1 MENNTGVVQEKGL
14 MGVTKR
20 QLERMIDSANLRP
33 DATTDDIK
41 KLCSDAKKYNFACVC
56 VNPAFVSLASDLLI
70 SVEVKV
76 CTVIGFPLGTATP
89 ESKVFEAKDAVRNGA
104 DEIDM
109 VINIGALKDKKYE
122 TVKKEIK
129 NVVDVVGKVAVK
141 VIIETCYLNDEEK
154 IKACLIAKE
163 AGAHFV
169 KTSTGFGPK
178 GATAEDVALIRKTVG
193 PNMDIKA
200 SGGIR
205 TIDDA
210 VKMINAGANRIGTSR
225 AVEIVE
231 GIGQQKLLV

>member
-1 MENNTGVVQEKGL
+1 MVQEKGL
-14 MGVTKR
+14 MITKR
-20 QLERMIDSANLRP
+20 QIAKMIDSTLLKP

-41 KLCSDAKKYNFACVC
+41 KLCRDAKKYNFTSVC
-56 VNPAFVSLASDLLI
+56 VNPCFVSLASDLLI
-70 SVEVKV
+70 SVDVKV
-76 CTVIGFPLGTATP
+76 CCAIGFPLGAATP
-89 ESKVFEAKDAVRNGA
+89 ETKVFEARDAVRNGA

-109 VINIGALKDKKYE
+109 VLNISALKAKKYE

-129 NVVDVVGKVAVK
+129 DIVDVVGKVAVK
-141 VIIETCYLNDEEK
+141 VIIETCYLDDEEK

-169 KTSTGFGPK
+169 KTSTGFGSK
-178 GATAEDVALIRKTVG
+178 GATAEDVALMRKTVG
-193 PNMDIKA
+193 PNMGVKA
-200 SGGIR
+200 SGGVR

-210 VKMINAGANRIGTSR
+210 VRMINAGANRIGTSR

>member
-1 MENNTGVVQEKGL
+1 MVQEKGL
-14 MGVTKR
+14 TSVTKR
-20 QLERMIDSANLRP
+20 QLERMIDSTNLRP
-33 DATTDDIK
+33 DATTEDIK
-41 KLCSDAKKYNFACVC
+41 KLCRDAKKYNFASVC
-56 VNPAFVSLASDLLI
+56 VNPCFVSLAADLLI

-76 CTVIGFPLGTATP
+76 CCAIGFPLGAATP

-122 TVKKEIK
+122 IVKKEIK
-129 NVVDVVGKVAVK
+129 DIVDVVGKVVVK
-141 VIIETCYLNDEEK
+141 VIIETCYLTDEEK

-178 GATAEDVALIRKTVG
+178 GATAEDVALMRKTVG
-193 PNMDIKA
+193 PNMGIKA

-205 TIDDA
+205 TVDDA

-231 GIGQQKLLV
+231 GIEQQKLLV

>member
-1 MENNTGVVQEKGL
+1 MVQEKGL
-14 MGVTKR
+14 MITKR
-20 QLERMIDSANLRP
+20 QIAKMIDSTLLKP
-33 DATTDDIK
+33 DATSDDIK
-41 KLCSDAKKYNFACVC
+41 KLCRDAKKYNFASVC
-56 VNPAFVSLASDLLI
+56 VNPCFVSLASDLLI
-70 SVEVKV
+70 SVDVKV
-76 CTVIGFPLGTATP
+76 CCAIGFPLGAATP
-89 ESKVFEAKDAVRNGA
+89 ETKVFEARDAVRNGA

-109 VINIGALKDKKYE
+109 VLNISALKAKKYE

-129 NVVDVVGKVAVK
+129 DIVDVVGKVAVK
-141 VIIETCYLNDEEK
+141 VIIETCYLDDEEK

-169 KTSTGFGPK
+169 KTSTGFGSK
-178 GATAEDVALIRKTVG
+178 GATAEDVALMRKTVG
-193 PNMDIKA
+193 PNMGVKA

-210 VKMINAGANRIGTSR
+210 VRMINAGANRIGTSR

>member
-1 MENNTGVVQEKGL
+1 MVQEKGL
-14 MGVTKR
+14 TSVTKR
-20 QLERMIDSANLRP
+20 QLERMIDSTNLRP
-33 DATTDDIK
+33 DATTEDIK
-41 KLCSDAKKYNFACVC
+41 KLCRDAKKYNFASVC
-56 VNPAFVSLASDLLI
+56 VNPCFVSLAADLLI

-76 CTVIGFPLGTATP
+76 CCAIGFPLGAATP

-122 TVKKEIK
+122 IVKKEIRDI
-129 NVVDVVGKVAVK
+129 VDVVGKVVVK
-141 VIIETCYLNDEEK
+141 VIIETCYLTDEEK

-178 GATAEDVALIRKTVG
+178 GATAEDVALMRKTVG
-193 PNMDIKA
+193 PNMGIKA

-231 GIGQQKLLV
+231 GIEQQKLLV

>member
-1 MENNTGVVQEKGL
+1 MVQEKGL
-14 MGVTKR
+14 TSVTKR
-20 QLERMIDSANLRP
+20 QLERMIDSTNLRP
-33 DATTDDIK
+33 DATTEDIK
-41 KLCSDAKKYNFACVC
+41 KLCRDAKKYNFASVC
-56 VNPAFVSLASDLLI
+56 VNPCFVSLAADLLI

-76 CTVIGFPLGTATP
+76 CCAIGFPLGAATP

-122 TVKKEIK
+122 IVKKEIK
-129 NVVDVVGKVAVK
+129 DIVDVVGKVVVK

-193 PNMDIKA
+193 PNMGIKA

-231 GIGQQKLLV
+231 GIEQQKLLV

>member
-1 MENNTGVVQEKGL
+1 MVQEKGL
-14 MGVTKR
+14 TSVTKR
-20 QLERMIDSANLRP
+20 QLERMIDSTNLRP
-33 DATTDDIK
+33 DATTEDIK
-41 KLCSDAKKYNFACVC
+41 KLCRDAKKYNFASVC
-56 VNPAFVSLASDLLI
+56 VNPCFVSLAADLLI

-76 CTVIGFPLGTATP
+76 CCAIGFPLGAATP

-122 TVKKEIK
+122 IVKKEIRDI
-129 NVVDVVGKVAVK
+129 VDVVGKVVVK

-178 GATAEDVALIRKTVG
+178 GATAEDVALMRKTVG
-193 PNMDIKA
+193 PNMGIKA

-231 GIGQQKLLV
+231 GIEQQKLLV

>member
-1 MENNTGVVQEKGL
+1 MVQEKGL
-14 MGVTKR
+14 TSVTKR
-20 QLERMIDSANLRP
+20 QLERMIDSTNLRP
-33 DATTDDIK
+33 DATTEDIK
-41 KLCSDAKKYNFACVC
+41 KLCRDAKKYNFASVC
-56 VNPAFVSLASDLLI
+56 VNPCFVSLAADLLI

-76 CTVIGFPLGTATP
+76 CCAIGFPLGAATP

-122 TVKKEIK
+122 IVKKEIK
-129 NVVDVVGKVAVK
+129 DIVDVVGKVVVK
-141 VIIETCYLNDEEK
+141 VIIETCYLTDEEK

-178 GATAEDVALIRKTVG
+178 GATAEDVALMRKTVG
-193 PNMDIKA
+193 PNMGIKA

-231 GIGQQKLLV
+231 GIEQQKLLV

>member
-1 MENNTGVVQEKGL
+1 MVQEKGL
-14 MGVTKR
+14 TSVTKR
-20 QLERMIDSANLRP
+20 QLERMIDSTNLRP
-33 DATTDDIK
+33 DATTEDIK
-41 KLCSDAKKYNFACVC
+41 KLCRDAKKYNFASVC
-56 VNPAFVSLASDLLI
+56 VNPCFVSLAADLLI

-76 CTVIGFPLGTATP
+76 CCAIGFPLGAATP

-122 TVKKEIK
+122 IVKKEIRDI
-129 NVVDVVGKVAVK
+129 VDVVGKVVVK
-141 VIIETCYLNDEEK
+141 VIIETCYLTDEEK

-193 PNMDIKA
+193 PNMGVKA
-200 SGGIR
+200 AGGIR

-231 GIGQQKLLV
+231 GIEQQKLLV

>member
-1 MENNTGVVQEKGL
+1 MQEKGL
-14 MGVTKR
+14 MCVTKR
-20 QLERMIDSANLRP
+20 QLEKMIDSTNLRP
-33 DATTDDIK
+33 DATADDIK
-41 KLCSDAKKYNFACVC
+41 KLCYDAKKHNFWSVC
-56 VNPAFVSLASDLLI
+56 VNPCFVSLASDLLI
-70 SVEVKV
+70 SMDVKV
-76 CTVIGFPLGTATP
+76 CTVIGFPFGAATP
-89 ESKVFEAKDAVRNGA
+89 ESKIFEVKDAVRNGA

-122 TVKKEIK
+122 AVKKEIK
-129 NVVDVVGKVAVK
+129 DIVDVVGKVAVK
-141 VIIETCYLNDEEK
+141 VIIETCYLTDEEK
-154 IKACLIAKE
+154 IKACQIAKE

-178 GATAEDVALIRKTVG
+178 GATAEDVALMRKTVG
-193 PNMDIKA
+193 PNMGVKA

-210 VKMINAGANRIGTSR
+210 VKMINAGANRIGTSN

>member
-1 MENNTGVVQEKGL
+1 MVQEKGL
-14 MGVTKR
+14 TSVTKR
-20 QLERMIDSANLRP
+20 QLERMIDSTNLRP
-33 DATTDDIK
+33 DATTEDIK
-41 KLCSDAKKYNFACVC
+41 KLCRDAKKYNFASVC
-56 VNPAFVSLASDLLI
+56 VNPCFVSLAADLLI

-76 CTVIGFPLGTATP
+76 CCAIGFPLGAATP

-122 TVKKEIK
+122 IVKKEIRDI
-129 NVVDVVGKVAVK
+129 VDVVGKVAVK

-178 GATAEDVALIRKTVG
+178 GATAEDVALMRKTVG
-193 PNMDIKA
+193 PNMGIKA

-231 GIGQQKLLV
+231 GIEQQKLLV